1 MKNKKGMIYGV
12 LLMTCLV
19 IGLSYGAFIFST
31 DKYRSSELLISKLNY
46 SIDIQEDGSSKST
59 INGSSVTVPASTKVY
74 LNITLTSV
82 NEIDSKYTLAYK
94 TSTNAKVE
102 YSDRTPW
109 NTQGVIK
116 GIDSNTYSK
125 KIRVVIDN
133 TDISTSS
140 TVNFQVYGGYSFNSY
155 ANIELT
161 DGYVSVSG
169 PYTEVATNIGN
180 RLVDIIESDTSCLTS
195 NSNTCLYGGENIKN
209 YVQYP
214 EDNDKTKNL
223 WRIIGSYQIDDQTL
237 PKLISQ
243 STTSTSTST
252 LTTDLTSFYNTLED
266 KEVLVQQTNKFNC
279 FTNTCAESTYNNIGL
294 LTDYEY
300 NQIGEVNSYL
310 TTTEKYYINSSSG
323 IKEVTSSGITT
334 SSSTSGLKPTIY
346 LQTGVQVTGSGTAS
360 DPYIISPASDI
371 NLVAYTLNG
380 QATDKTYAELLK
392 TNVVKNVTCKNG
404 TTATWD
410 NTDFSIKLKN
420 IHTPDYC
427 TIDFGDGYSVSLTA
441 TNGTVSP
448 SNITVGY
455 GGSASFTVTPNSGY
469 ILELETNTCGGT
481 LSENT
486 YTISNITSAKSCSIT
501 FKSSAPTLYAKLL
514 SDRGIA
520 TTNRTTFSAAF
531 DSTDQVL
538 YTAKEDNKTVYYF
551 AGNVT
556 TNWVKFGKNASNQD
570 LYWRIIRTNSDGGVR
585 LLYHGTSTT
594 ATDAYIDESEFNET
608 YDDPMYVGYM
618 YGTSGSLVNNRTNTT
633 DSTIKTIIDNW
644 YKDNLNTNY
653 GKYLSTTAVYCNDR
667 SNPAGGYT
675 TEDSNFYYAAF
686 TRLSTNKTPT
696 YDCTDTND
704 KFTVDTSTGNGKLTH
719 PIALMTADEVSFAG
733 GIYRNNNANAWYF
746 RNAKEG
752 TLTTS
757 SWSTDASYS
766 STGSTYWWLLS
777 PSFWIS
783 GNAGVFLVDGA
794 SNSGF
799 LYDFNVSYIYGV
811 RPAISLKSCVK
822 TSGGDGSAS
831 DPYTIKE
838 TSSGC

>member
-59 INGSSVTVPASTKVY
+59 INGTSVTVPASTKVY

-140 TVNFQVYGGYSFNSY
+140 IVNFQVYGGYSFNSY

-243 STTSTSTST
+243 STSSTSTSS
-252 LTTDLTSFYNTLED
+252 LTTDLTSFYNILED
-266 KEVLVQQTNKFNC
+266 KEVLVQETNKFNC
-279 FTNTCAESTYNNIGL
+279 FTSTCAESTYSNIGL

-300 NQIGEVNSYL
+300 NQIGGVNSYL
-310 TTTEKYYINSSSG
+310 ATTENYYINSSNG
-323 IKEVTSSGITT
+323 IKEVTSSGITNP
-334 SSSTSGLKPTIY
+334 SNTSGLKPTIY
-346 LQTGVQVTGSGTAS
+346 LQTGVQVTGSGTVS

-371 NLVAYTLNG
+371 NLVSYTLNG
-380 QATDKTYAELLK
+380 QATDKTYAELLE
-392 TNVVKNVTCKNG
+392 THAVSSVTCKNG
-404 TTATWD
+404 TTAEWNYDKNGVFLT
-410 NTDFSIKLKN
+410 N

-469 ILELETNTCGGT
+469 KPELETNTCGGT
-481 LSENT
+481 LSGNT
-486 YTISNITSAKSCSIT
+486 YTISNVTSGKSCSIT
-501 FKSSAPTLYAKLL
+501 FKSSTPTLYAKLL
-514 SDRGIA
+514 ADKTERPNRGS
-520 TTNRTTFSAAF
+520 FS
-531 DSTDQVL
+531 SVLTSNNTKTL
-538 YTAKEDNKTVYYF
+538 YTSTENGTTVYYF
-551 AGNVT
+551 AGNAT
-556 TNWVKFGKNASNQD
+556 DNWVKFGGY
-570 LYWRIIRTNSDGGVR
+570 YWRIIRTNSDGGVR

-594 ATDAYIDESEFNET
+594 ATDAYIGTSAFNSS
-608 YDDPMYVGYM
+608 YNNIAYVSYM
-618 YGTSGSLVNNRTNTT
+618 YGSLGSIPNARTNQTNS
-633 DSTIKTIIDNW
+633 STIKTTIDNW
-644 YKDNLNTNY
+644 YAKNMTSY
-653 GKYLSTTAVYCNDR
+653 TKYLSTTAVYCNDR
-667 SNPAGGYT
+667 STSDNKYFGAY
-675 TEDSNFYYAAF
+675 
-686 TRLSTNKTPT
+686 TRLDTNKTPT
-696 YDCTDTND
+696 YDCEATED
-704 KFTVDTSTGNGKLTH
+704 KFTVDTSTGNGKLTY
-719 PIALMTADEVSFAG
+719 PIALMTADEISFAG
-733 GIYRNNNANAWYF
+733 GVYGTNAPTWYYY
-746 RNAKEG
+746 NSANG
-752 TLTTS
+752 
-757 SWSTDASYS
+757 S
-766 STGSTYWWLLS
+766 STGDIWWWLLS
-777 PSFWIS
+777 PYCWNGS
-783 GNAGVFLVDGA
+783 NAYVFGVCGSSDPGYL
-794 SNSGF
+794 SNG
-799 LYDFNVSYIYGV
+799 DVSDTFGV
-811 RPAISLKSCVK
+811 RPAVSLKSCVK
-822 TSGGDGSAS
+822 TSGGNGSAS
-831 DPYTIKE
+831 EPYTIE
-838 TSSGC
+838 ESTSGC

>member
-46 SIDIQEDGSSKST
+46 SIDIQEDGSNKST
-59 INGSSVTVPASTKVY
+59 INGTSVTVPSSTKVY

-102 YSDRTPW
+102 YSDRTQW

-133 TDISTSS
+133 TDVSTSS

-161 DGYVSVSG
+161 DGYITVSG

-214 EDNDKTKNL
+214 ENEDKTKNL

-266 KEVLVQQTNKFNC
+266 KEVLVQETNKFNC
-279 FTNTCAESTYNNIGL
+279 FTSTCVESTYNNIGL

-300 NQIGEVNSYL
+300 NQIGGVNSYL
-310 TTTEKYYINSSSG
+310 TSNENYYINSSSG
-323 IKEVTSSGITT
+323 IKEVTSSGITNP
-334 SSSTSGLKPTIY
+334 SNTSGLKPTIY
-346 LQTGVQVTGSGTAS
+346 LQTGVQVTGSGTVS

-392 TNVVKNVTCKNG
+392 THAVSSVTCKNG
-404 TTATWD
+404 TVARWD
-410 NTDFSIKLKN
+410 NATSSINLSSIK
-420 IHTPDYC
+420 TPDYC

-455 GGSASFTVTPNSGY
+455 NGTATFTVTPNDGY
-469 ILELETNTCGGT
+469 KLDLETNTCGGT
-481 LSENT
+481 LSGNT
-486 YTISNITSAKSCSIT
+486 YTISNITSGKSCSIT
-501 FKSSAPTLYAKLL
+501 FKSSTPTLYAKLL
-514 SDRGIA
+514 ADKTERPNRGS
-520 TTNRTTFSAAF
+520 FS
-531 DSTDQVL
+531 SVLTSNNTKTL
-538 YTAKEDNKTVYYF
+538 YTSTENGTTVYYF
-551 AGNVT
+551 AGNAT
-556 TNWVKFGKNASNQD
+556 DNWVKFGKNASNQD
-570 LYWRIIRTNSDGGVR
+570 LYWRIIRTNSDGSVR

-594 ATDAYIDESEFNET
+594 ATDAYI
-608 YDDPMYVGYM
+608 
-618 YGTSGSLVNNRTNTT
+618 GTSKFNSSYNDIAYVSYMFGSTGSIPNARENTT
-633 DSTIKTIIDNW
+633 NSTIKTTIDNW
-644 YKDNLNTNY
+644 YISNLEAKGYT
-653 GKYLSTTAVYCNDR
+653 KYLSTTAIYCNDR
-667 SNPAGGYT
+667 TGDGTYFGAY
-675 TEDSNFYYAAF
+675 
-686 TRLSTNKTPT
+686 TRLNTNKTPT

-704 KFTVDTSTGNGKLTH
+704 KFTVDTSTGNGKLTY

-733 GIYRNNNANAWYF
+733 GLWATNAPTWYYY
-746 RNAKEG
+746 NSANG
-752 TLTTS
+752 
-757 SWSTDASYS
+757 S
-766 STGSTYWWLLS
+766 STGSTWWWLLS
-777 PSFWIS
+777 PRHWNGSDAYVFYVS
-783 GNAGVFLVDGA
+783 GS
-794 SNSGF
+794 SNPGY
-799 LYDFNVSYIYGV
+799 LDNNYVNYTYGV
-811 RPAISLKSCVK
+811 RPAVSLKSCVK

-831 DPYTIKE
+831 APYTIEE
-838 TSSGC
+838 TTSGC